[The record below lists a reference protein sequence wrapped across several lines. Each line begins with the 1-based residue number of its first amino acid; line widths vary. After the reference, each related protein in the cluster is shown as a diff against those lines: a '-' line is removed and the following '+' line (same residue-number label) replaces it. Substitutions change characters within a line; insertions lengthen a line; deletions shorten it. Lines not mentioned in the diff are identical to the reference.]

1 MTRFQRARAT
11 AERFG
16 RWADGLRT
24 WFERHWKV
32 ALVLLVLFSA
42 TATIQSYRTSRDE
55 SAHARA
61 QAAAAKRESAANE
74 KRINT
79 LFDQRDQRRR
89 VADRKRYKASLTA
102 CRQQNIARRGTN
114 DIARILQDAFA
125 PVIAAE
131 KRGVKETPLVHGLA
145 RAAAKLTIL
154 PIVICVNVVPNP
166 DKPGH
171 Q

>member
-16 RWADGLRT
+16 RWVDGLRLY
-24 WFERHWKV
+24 FERHWKIAV
-32 ALVLLVLFSA
+32 VLLVLFSA

-55 SAHARA
+55 AAHART
-61 QAAAAKRESAANE
+61 QSMEAKRASAANE
-74 KRINT
+74 KRINE
-79 LFDQRDQRRR
+79 LFDQRDLRRR
-89 VADRKRYKASLTA
+89 IADRKTYKASLA
-102 CRQQNIARRGTN
+102 SCEQQNVARRGTN

-131 KRGVKETPLVHGLA
+131 KHGVKETPLVHGLA

-154 PIVICVNVVPNP
+154 PIVHCVEVIPNP